1 MATYR
6 VAIGIPDVGGKYFI
20 VEAASPREAL
30 KKANTDDNQL
40 KVHRLFRDNSAVS
53 DALGAPLS
61 LEDIMVLEVHRD
73 QECCYDYFNGF
84 YEKE

>member
-6 VAIGIPDVGGKYFI
+6 VAIGIPDVGGKYFT
-20 VEAASPREAL
+20 VEASSPRAAL

-40 KVHRLFRDNSAVS
+40 KVHRLFRDDPAVF
-53 DALGAPLS
+53 DKLGEALS
-61 LEDIMVLEVHRD
+61 LEDIMVLEVHLG